1 VLFSLL
7 ASAVAAPAQQPQQSQ
22 RPTSTD
28 SEEVLR
34 VTTELVQTDVSVFDK
49 EGKFVDNLKREQ
61 FELKIDGKPQPIS
74 FFERVVAGSVNEDA
88 QLAAARGTSRGTAV
102 GTTVGDTSALP
113 LDRGRVVVF
122 FLDDLHLS
130 PGSLVSTKKLLA
142 QFVETQLRQND
153 QMAIATATDQ
163 LGFLSQLTDDK
174 TVLREAI
181 SRLNIREQK
190 EFDSERPQLN
200 IVQAIA
206 IEQGHPDVTD
216 YFVDQTIKENP
227 AFSVNDVGGGGAAG
241 AGGANDSSRGM
252 ALNYIRRRARQLI
265 DMYSSISTRTLDAL
279 GGVMRTFAQS
289 PGRKLFYFVSDGFA
303 IEDRRSST
311 FERVHQ
317 VTDAAARA
325 GAVVYTVD
333 ARGLGAQLADLPS
346 AADNSSPDPT
356 GRLSGAMLSM
366 TNATQEPLRT
376 IADETGGRAILNTN
390 SIALGVAKALKETSV
405 YYLLAWKP
413 EREENRGGKFRRVEV
428 TVAGRSDLTVLV
440 QHGFYSS
447 PPEASAKR
455 DATPPSNANATSG
468 AGAANSP
475 SPEQQARTKELAA
488 ALRAPFP
495 RAGLP
500 TALTLNYIKTKEA
513 KVLLTASVQVEIESS
528 KQKADGSMQ
537 TDRAELIAAIYND
550 QGKIVNTFQRNVGV
564 TPKDASVVVPP
575 TLRLS
580 FSFQSP
586 VEPGLYQVRVASR
599 DPKNRRTGSAS
610 QWIEIPD
617 VNKGAFALSSVFLGI
632 HPPVVTPEDKAAEAL
647 GPQLLVVPDRRFT
660 HEAPMRFLVY
670 AYNAAA
676 STAGTPDIAVQV
688 QIFRDDQPVVTTP
701 LSKLDATGY
710 ADFTRLPYV
719 AEVSL
724 KDVPAGRYE
733 LRITAID
740 RVAKA
745 SATQHIKFTVE

>member
-1 VLFSLL
+1 
-7 ASAVAAPAQQPQQSQ
+7 
-22 RPTSTD
+22 
-28 SEEVLR
+28 
-34 VTTELVQTDVSVFDK
+34 
-49 EGKFVDNLKREQ
+49 
-61 FELKIDGKPQPIS
+61 
-74 FFERVVAGSVNEDA
+74 
-88 QLAAARGTSRGTAV
+88 
-102 GTTVGDTSALP
+102 
-113 LDRGRVVVF
+113 
-122 FLDDLHLS
+122 
-130 PGSLVSTKKLLA
+130 
-142 QFVETQLRQND
+142 
-153 QMAIATATDQ
+153 
-163 LGFLSQLTDDK
+163 
-174 TVLREAI
+174 
-181 SRLNIREQK
+181 
-190 EFDSERPQLN
+190 
-200 IVQAIA
+200 
-206 IEQGHPDVTD
+206 
-216 YFVDQTIKENP
+216 
-227 AFSVNDVGGGGAAG
+227 
-241 AGGANDSSRGM
+241 
-252 ALNYIRRRARQLI
+252 
-265 DMYSSISTRTLDAL
+265 
-279 GGVMRTFAQS
+279 
-289 PGRKLFYFVSDGFA
+289 
-303 IEDRRSST
+303 
-311 FERVHQ
+311 
-317 VTDAAARA
+317 
-325 GAVVYTVD
+325 
-333 ARGLGAQLADLPS
+333 
-346 AADNSSPDPT
+346 
-356 GRLSGAMLSM
+356 MLSM

-428 TVAGRSDLTVLV
+428 TVAGRTDLTVLV

-455 DATPPSNANATSG
+455 DATPPSNASAASGTSASNSPNA
-468 AGAANSP
+468 P
-475 SPEQQARTKELAA
+475 SPEQQARSKELTA

-495 RAGLP
+495 RVGLP
-500 TALTLNYIKTKEA
+500 TALTLNYVKTKDA
-513 KVLLTASVQVEIESS
+513 KVLLTTSVQVEIDSS
-528 KQKADGSMQ
+528 KPKADGALQ
-537 TDRAELIAAIYND
+537 TDRAELIGAIYND

-586 VEPGLYQVRVASR
+586 VAPGLYQVRVASR

-647 GPQLLVVPDRRFT
+647 GPQVLVVPDRRFT
-660 HEAPMRFLVY
+660 HDAPMRFLVY

-710 ADFTRLPYV
+710 ADITRLPYV